1 MPKTILITGATDGI
15 GLETAKMLAKQGHSL
30 LLHGR
35 NKAKLDALKDQLSD
49 SPASLQTYRAD
60 LSNLSDA
67 QALAKA
73 IASNHKQL
81 DILINNAGI
90 YRTDTPRLPDGMDV
104 RFMVNT
110 IAPFAL
116 TKALLP
122 IIPKDGRIINLSSA
136 AQAKV
141 SIMAMMGDEPI
152 ADMPAYAQSKLA
164 ITMWTNHLAQQH
176 PDGPLFVSVNP
187 GSLLATKMVKE
198 GFGVEGSDIKIGAD
212 ILCRA
217 ALSDEFEGKSGQYYD
232 NDNKRFA
239 PPQADGSD
247 RAKAAQIVEKIEAI
261 IAQV

>member
-15 GLETAKMLAKQGHSL
+15 GLETARMLAKQGHVL

-35 NKAKLDALKDQLSD
+35 NQSKLDIVKEQLSD
-49 SPASLQTYRAD
+49 SPASLQIYRAD
-60 LSNLSDA
+60 LSDLSDV

-73 IASNHKQL
+73 IADDHKHL

-90 YRTDTPRLPDGMDV
+90 YRTNKPRLQGGMDV

-136 AQAKV
+136 AQAMV
-141 SIMAMMGDEPI
+141 SIKAMMGEEPI
-152 ADMPAYAQSKLA
+152 VDMPAYAQSKLA
-164 ITMWTNHLAQQH
+164 ITMWTSHLAQQH

-198 GFGVEGSDIKIGAD
+198 GFGVEGSDISIGAD

-217 ALSDEFEGKSGQYYD
+217 ALTDEFQGKSGQYYD
-232 NDNKRFA
+232 NDTKRFA

-247 RAKAAQIVEKIEAI
+247 MAKAARITETIEAI
-261 IAQV
+261 IAQA